1 MHPRGGPAE
10 ADPVHHLEEPMKL
23 PRLAVPAAAFV
34 ALVTAGVAPAAVR
47 STTVRVTAKDYSFTL
62 STKTVKHGKV
72 TFMITNSGHTAHD
85 FSIAGH
91 TSKQIEPGASTKL
104 TVTLKKGR
112 YPYKCTI
119 DSHVELGMKGVL
131 KVT

>member
-1 MHPRGGPAE
+1 
-10 ADPVHHLEEPMKL
+10 MKL
-23 PRLAVPAAAFV
+23 PRFAVPTAVLV
-34 ALVTAGVAPAAVR
+34 ALVATGVASAAVR

-72 TFMITNSGHTAHD
+72 TFMIKNSGHTAHD

-91 TSKQIEPGASTKL
+91 TSKQIAPGKSTTL
-104 TVTLKKGR
+104 TVTLKKGH

-119 DSHVELGMKGVL
+119 DSHMQLGMKGVL